1 MEALKNGADL
11 PSRLNLSVKAMTAS
25 LVIVEA
31 TLPVPARSC
40 FIAGP
45 PRGRPDPSV
54 QATSLVP
61 PRGGRS
67 VCSLTSE
74 GRQDA
79 GSDCRRGNGRVDD
92 GAGAAPVR
100 CLRIGRY
107 LRANEGAQHRR
118 RRIERPA
125 QRGANMSVAGYRPRW
140 RGSQGP

>member
-1 MEALKNGADL
+1 
-11 PSRLNLSVKAMTAS
+11 MTAS
-25 LVIVEA
+25 LMIVEA

-54 QATSLVP
+54 QATSLASAARWEIGVFAYF
-61 PRGGRS
+61 
-67 VCSLTSE
+67 E

-118 RRIERPA
+118 R
-125 QRGANMSVAGYRPRW
+125 
-140 RGSQGP
+140 